1 MAGFAGP
8 LAEVPET
15 LVAAVLDALL
25 VGSDVLI
32 VVLGSVAEVTGKE
45 ELGVPVLLFA
55 GPELVSNGALTVPAA
70 TCGRK

>member
-1 MAGFAGP
+1 
-8 LAEVPET
+8 VPET
-15 LVAAVLDALL
+15 LVAGVLDALL

-45 ELGVPVLLFA
+45 ELGVVPVLLFA